1 MSTPAMENLNVKI
14 DAEDKRLFIEFTR
27 RMGTTPSNAVRMFVR
42 AFNESKG
49 FPFDTSCPYGMSA
62 EAERARDEVDAA
74 LAAGTSKRYRSVADL
89 RDDLGL

>member
-1 MSTPAMENLNVKI
+1 MATKTLNVKI
-14 DAEDKRLFIEFTR
+14 DDDDKRLFVELTHQ
-27 RMGTTPSNAVRMFVR
+27 MGTTPSHAVRMFVR